1 MHRPDKPT
9 PPSLHGSE
17 LNVWWDVN
25 GYMQGR
31 AIFLW
36 VGEGDC
42 TPVGLEHA
50 LGLFAGMQ

>member
-31 AIFLW
+31 AIC
-36 VGEGDC
+36 VRASKGDC
-42 TPVGLEHA
+42 TPVWQIDNTDGL
-50 LGLFAGMQ
+50 AGMQ